1 MPELSEKS
9 DSIKEY
15 SNEDMDSSSSHNETP
30 IAFHGNGRTPD
41 VTSVDQ
47 ALDDSDDTIS
57 CNNAN
62 EKNGDDDYQGYLKNF
77 ESKHKRSR
85 SGQTRRE
92 SNNSFNKSLEIIRRS
107 LTGNSVYSNASH
119 FSVKEIYGDLSS
131 EQIEK
136 ERARTKKDVLN
147 ELQQNLDL
155 ENNIEPFKLP
165 ESGIPIENNGEEFG
179 LIDPELITWEN
190 YDDPEDPRNWPLKRK
205 VFLLGFVSIYA
216 LVSPMSSSML
226 TPAISEISTEFNITN
241 PTISSMLASIQI
253 LAWAVGP
260 LLIAPLSEFDY
271 IGRKPI
277 LDLSI
282 WFSFFFN
289 LACALSKNTAQMLIF
304 RFICG
309 LFGSSPLNVGA
320 GVISDL
326 FAAKSRN
333 MALAGFTLA
342 PLLGPVIAPVIAG
355 FIVQNLQWR
364 WVFYVLTI
372 FNGAVAVSGLFFFR
386 ETYSPKLL
394 KNKAK
399 RLRASTG
406 NHNLHTIYEMTNQSF
421 SKRMWLTMT
430 RPVKLLFTHPMVIGL
445 GSFLAFV
452 YGFMYLL
459 IVTFPDVFYKNYG
472 FDKGTVG
479 LMYIPMG
486 VGFTIGIV
494 FWTWIVGSTYNRL
507 TDRNN
512 GVAKPEFRLPCLFV
526 VGIIIPIGLIWYGWS
541 AQRKLHWIMPGIG
554 SGIFA
559 FGFICAFQC
568 CQSYLIDMNPRFAAS
583 SVAAAA
589 LFRSLFG
596 FSFPLFANKMYDTL
610 NYGWG
615 NTMCAFIA
623 LLLGVPFPLY
633 CYFNGEKIRNR
644 FNEKFDSDQLQ
655 QDKNALKELK

>member
-1 MPELSEKS
+1 MSDKSESAK
-9 DSIKEY
+9 DFY
-15 SNEDMDSSSSHNETP
+15 LDTSSSNDDTP
-30 IAFHGNGRTPD
+30 VAFHGQEPPTTSDKRNSSDRIPSFEKRRNSGGRN
-41 VTSVDQ
+41 S
-47 ALDDSDDTIS
+47 
-57 CNNAN
+57 
-62 EKNGDDDYQGYLKNF
+62 
-77 ESKHKRSR
+77 
-85 SGQTRRE
+85 RRE
-92 SNNSFNKSLEIIRRS
+92 SNTSYKSIEVIRRS
-107 LTGNSVYSNASH
+107 LTGQSVYSNVSQ
-119 FSVKEIYGDLSS
+119 FSVKEIYGDLNS
-131 EQIEK
+131 EEIEI
-136 ERARTKKDVLN
+136 ERAKAKKDVLS

-155 ENNIEPFKLP
+155 ENNPEPFKLP

-179 LIDPELITWEN
+179 DIDPELITWEG
-190 YDDPEDPRNWPLKRK
+190 YDDPEDPRNWPVKRK

-226 TPAISEISTEFNITN
+226 TPAISEISSEFNITN
-241 PTISSMLASIQI
+241 PTVSSMLASIQI

-289 LACALSKNTAQMLIF
+289 LACGFSQNTAQMLIF

-326 FAAKSRN
+326 FEAKSRN

-355 FIVQNLQWR
+355 FIVEHKPWR

-372 FNGAVAVSGLFFFR
+372 FNGAVAVSGLVLFR

-399 RLRASTG
+399 TLRKSTG
-406 NHNLHTIYEMTNQSF
+406 NQNLHTIYEMTNQTF
-421 SKRMWLTMT
+421 TKRMLLTMT

-459 IVTFPDVFYKNYG
+459 IVTFPGVFYKNYG
-472 FDKGTVG
+472 FSKGTVG
-479 LMYIPMG
+479 LMYLPMG

-494 FWTWIVGSTYNRL
+494 FWTWMVGTTYNKL
-507 TDRNN
+507 TARNE

-526 VGIIIPIGLIWYGWS
+526 VGIVIPIGLIWYGWS
-541 AQRKLHWIMPGIG
+541 AEKKLHWIMPGIG

-596 FSFPLFANKMYDTL
+596 FAFPLFADKMYDTL

-615 NTMCAFIA
+615 NTLCAFIA

-633 CYFNGEKIRNR
+633 CYFHGEKLRLR
-644 FNEKFDSDQLQ
+644 FNEKFDNDQLQ
-655 QDKNALKELK
+655 QDKEALKELK